1 MMKMSASFSP
11 VASRNGSQRMPGH
24 PPKYGLVVPHSS
36 LHLTIS
42 ILAFEMSFMIS
53 MLIGV
58 GGERAKTVD
67 IDRVVE
73 YFWKSFD
80 VQRR

>member
-1 MMKMSASFSP
+1 MNQKQWRRVMEA
-11 VASRNGSQRMPGH
+11 RGCPGI
-24 PPKYGLVVPHSS
+24 PSKYGLVVLHSS

-42 ILAFEMSFMIS
+42 IHAFEMSFMIS
-53 MLIGV
+53 MLIAV
-58 GGERAKTVD
+58 EGERAKTVD

-80 VQRR
+80 VQRRQ

>member
-1 MMKMSASFSP
+1 MEA
-11 VASRNGSQRMPGH
+11 RGCPGI

-42 ILAFEMSFMIS
+42 THAFEMSFMIS
-53 MLIGV
+53 MLIAAE
-58 GGERAKTVD
+58 GERAKTVD

-73 YFWKSFD
+73 YFGK
-80 VQRR
+80 V